1 MGVVA
6 TKLHIA
12 GSAAPRVVH
21 GTVKGFGK
29 GYLIRCRS
37 EVASMRLLK
46 RVAQPISERP
56 LRFSISTI

>member
-6 TKLHIA
+6 TKLQIA
-12 GSAAPRVVH
+12 ARRYA
-21 GTVKGFGK
+21 
-29 GYLIRCRS
+29 S

-56 LRFSISTI
+56 LRFSISTICQISLCKLR